1 MSTVQTKPE
10 TTSSI
15 IEDIK
20 KISKLNNEPKCITDH
35 RLSMWDA
42 YQKEPFADRVQHLWK
57 YSDPKLFELNNYV
70 LTVNPDKSKFTIEKE
85 YLSKGIIF
93 TDINEIFKLDSLKEI
108 IKNKFGQLVKKT
120 PGRITFLNEAT
131 WTSGYFLYV
140 PKGIKLNNPLIVTT
154 TNDQCTKLK
163 AERILIILEEE
174 TSVNLVDKINPCREE
189 DLLTN
194 VVIEMYL
201 SKGAKLNYLNLQTH
215 NKKTTHHLFQRAQI
229 EEHAELTNL
238 IVALG
243 GKISKADLGASL
255 IGHAASI
262 STYGIVL
269 GDETQRFDH
278 HTTLEHIAPYTK
290 SLLNF
295 RVVLKDKARSAYT
308 GNLKITHEAIKSD
321 AYQENR
327 NLLLSPEA
335 KAESIP
341 ELEILTNDVV
351 RCSHGVTVGQVD
363 KDQIYYLMS
372 RGLTQPEAER
382 VITEGFLEPTI
393 SRIPSDDLKDEILAK
408 IKNKTGNS

>member
-1 MSTVQTKPE
+1 MNALQTKPE
-10 TTSSI
+10 TTSEITS
-15 IEDIK
+15 DIK
-20 KISKLNNEPKCITDH
+20 QISKLNNEPKCIADH
-35 RLSMWDA
+35 RLAMWEA
-42 YQKEPFADRVQHLWK
+42 YQKEPLPDRVQHLWK
-57 YSDPKLFELNNYV
+57 YSDPKWFELNDYG
-70 LTVNPDKSKFTIEKE
+70 LTINLNKPRLTIEKE
-85 YLSKGIIF
+85 YLNKGVIF
-93 TDINEIFKLDSLKEI
+93 SEIKEILKLDSLKEV
-108 IKNKFGQLVKKT
+108 IKNKFGQLVKKY
-120 PGRITFLNEAT
+120 PGKITLLNEAT
-131 WTSGYFLYV
+131 WSSGYFLYV
-140 PKGIKLNNPLIVTT
+140 PKGVRLDSPLIVTT
-154 TNDQCTKLK
+154 ASSQVNKL
-163 AERILIILEEE
+163 ESQRILVVLEEE
-174 TSVNLVDKINPCREE
+174 ASVNLVDEISSGVDG

-201 SKGAKLNYLNLQTH
+201 AKGAKLNYLNLQTH
-215 NKKTTHHLFQRAQI
+215 NKKTTHHIFQRAQI

-243 GKISKADLGASL
+243 GKISKADLGAAL
-255 IGHAASI
+255 TGHAASI

-269 GDETQRFDH
+269 GDGTQRFDH

-295 RVVLKDKARSAYT
+295 RVVLKDRARSAYT
-308 GNLKITHEAIKSD
+308 GNLKITHEAVKSD

-341 ELEILTNDVV
+341 ELEILTNDVT

-372 RGLTQPEAER
+372 RGLTQIEAER

-393 SRIPSDDLKDEILAK
+393 SRIPDENLREK
-408 IKNKTGNS
+408 VKTRVLDKLI